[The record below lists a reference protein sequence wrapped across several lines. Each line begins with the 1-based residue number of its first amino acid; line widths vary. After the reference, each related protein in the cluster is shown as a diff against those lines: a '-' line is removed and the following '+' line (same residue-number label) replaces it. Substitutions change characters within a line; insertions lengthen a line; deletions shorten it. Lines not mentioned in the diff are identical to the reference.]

1 VLKGFFKKEKAKVY
15 LGCIAVA
22 PRSDIK
28 RHLDQRGVLGREDLD
43 SSLRFTLEKIFDLP
57 DAKGVETPTDNDL
70 GLDIVVPKFQ
80 SGDIWDVSLG
90 DIGFPLAWRPKI
102 EVGSRLYSLK
112 TGKTVHT
119 VTVLVKM
126 SWREYFSRVFTWR
139 AVLRFKPMFDSKDMN
154 VLLAKA
160 CMQLLAKLRKVA

>member
-1 VLKGFFKKEKAKVY
+1 VLKRFFKKKKAKVY

-22 PRSDIK
+22 SRSDIK
-28 RHLDQRGVLGREDLD
+28 RHLDQWGVLGREDLG
-43 SSLRFTLEKIFDLP
+43 SSLRLTLEKIFDLP
-57 DAKGVETPTDNDL
+57 DVRGIETPTDNDL

-80 SGDIWDVSLG
+80 SGDIWDVFLG

-102 EVGSRLYSLK
+102 EIGSRLYNLES
-112 TGKTVHT
+112 GKTVHT

-126 SWREYFSRVFTWR
+126 SWCEYFSRVFTWR
-139 AVLRFKPMFDSKDMN
+139 AVLRFKPMFDSEDMN
-154 VLLAKA
+154 MLLAKA